1 MVLVGADNSQ
11 NQEHSRTK
19 SIKQKIEF
27 IALTADGGQIDGA
40 SIKQNLNSIKH
51 TAEIIGYF

>member
-40 SIKQNLNSIKH
+40 SIK
-51 TAEIIGYF
+51 